1 MQMILCSLKSDR
13 ERQIFCFPLY
23 MGSKKCNQEMT
34 NKTERDL
41 PTGYKWVEWCGKG
54 QDRSREFRDTN

>member
-1 MQMILCSLKSDR
+1 
-13 ERQIFCFPLY
+13 
-23 MGSKKCNQEMT
+23 MT